1 MSKIVLAG
9 PFRYI
14 ARSYASIMATSLRV
28 LARRMFRGPLAP
40 GWRLD
45 FEIGNE
51 FWREQFTRAFAMP
64 DIREGRIYFDSLQTG
79 TDEVYEVERSPAPP
93 GAPKGAWIIPRRKLT
108 DATILYLHG
117 GGYAFH
123 AAITHRFADMLAYHL
138 GARVFA
144 LDYPLTPEHPH
155 PAQKT
160 AALEACRYLF
170 ESGVD
175 PRRWV
180 VMGDSAGGHMALMS
194 LISLK
199 EAGLPQPALAIGLCP
214 WTDVGERG
222 ASLTT
227 NNKYDLVQGWM
238 ALRFGEWLI
247 GNSGATREELSPINQ
262 DYRGLAPLYLQGGG
276 REMLIDMIRDFAHVV
291 AEQGCEVTLDVW
303 PQMTHEFQA
312 HGFTHPDS
320 SEAIERLRAAIAHYT
335 DGADGFEA
343 GARTEVHA
351 AGA

>member
-1 MSKIVLAG
+1 MSKIILAG

-14 ARSYASIMATSLRV
+14 ARSYASLISLSLRV
-28 LARRMFRGPLAP
+28 LVRRALRGPLAP

-64 DIREGRIYFDSLQTG
+64 DIREGRLYFDSLQTG

-93 GAPKGAWIIPRRKLT
+93 EAPKGVWIVPRRQLT
-108 DATILYLHG
+108 EATILYLHG

-123 AAITHRFADMLAYHL
+123 AAITHRFADMLAHHL

-155 PAQKT
+155 PAQKD
-160 AALEACRYLF
+160 AALAACRYLID
-170 ESGVD
+170 SGVD
-175 PRRWV
+175 PKRWV
-180 VMGDSAGGHMALMS
+180 VMGDSAGGHMTLMS
-194 LISLK
+194 LLSLR
-199 EAGLPQPALAIGLCP
+199 EAGLPQPALAVGLCP

-222 ASLTT
+222 ASLTA

-247 GNSGATREELSPINQ
+247 GNSGATREALSPIDQ

-276 REMLIDMIRDFAHVV
+276 REMLIDMIRDFARVV
-291 AEQGCEVTLDVW
+291 AEQGCEATLDVW

-312 HGFTHPDS
+312 HGLTHPDS
-320 SEAIERLRAAIAHYT
+320 AEAIERLRAAIAHYT
-335 DGADGFEA
+335 EGAGGFEA

-351 AGA
+351 RRV